1 MTFNSTK
8 MLLKQCIYYERTA
21 IFVMIYDKN
30 AVHHYSRKNKFVAKH
45 NAVSDRDG
53 WLTTGNI

>member
-1 MTFNSTK
+1 
-8 MLLKQCIYYERTA
+8 
-21 IFVMIYDKN
+21 MIYDKN